1 MKKIDRRK
9 KYVIVLDVETAN
21 MTEDALVYD
30 LGFGV
35 YDKQGNEYESYSKV
49 ITNIFDKEKDLMQSA
64 YYSEKLPQYYE
75 QLENGTRKRIGILQ
89 AKKLVREVM
98 EKYGINEV
106 YAYNAN
112 FDLTA
117 LNKTI
122 RYVTKSKVRYFFPYG
137 TKVCCI
143 WHMACQVLCTQK
155 TFLKQGVRN
164 DNGNLIT
171 NAERVYSYI
180 KNIDFQEDHTG
191 LEDTRIEA
199 QIMAWCFKQHKK
211 MNRNINRACWKI
223 PNLLVE
229 KVA

>member
-1 MKKIDRRK
+1 MIKKVDRRK

-21 MTEDALVYD
+21 MSDDALVYD

-49 ITNIFDKEKDLMQSA
+49 ITNIFDKESDLMQSA
-64 YYSEKLPQYYE
+64 YYHEKLPKYYE
-75 QLENGTRKRIGILQ
+75 DLKNGNRERIGILQ
-89 AKKLVREVM
+89 AKKLIREVM
-98 EKYGINEV
+98 EKYNINEV

-112 FDLTA
+112 FDLNA
-117 LNKTI
+117 LNKTV

-155 TFLKQGVRN
+155 TFQKENIRN
-164 DNGNLIT
+164 ANGNLIT

-180 KNIDFQEDHTG
+180 KKIDFQEEHTG

-199 QIMAWCFKQHKK
+199 QIMAWCFRQHKK
-211 MNRNINRACWKI
+211 CNRNINRACWRI
-223 PNLLVE
+223 PNIIE
-229 KVA
+229 QVA